1 MATKTISP
9 FSVDGLCKRKYQSRL
24 SFIKEIPDQEG
35 LRAFLVSYESDGLKV
50 FARINIPS
58 SEIPLQ
64 GFPVVIFAH
73 GFSPNPS
80 DPEYFQRPYYEE
92 WINAYTRKGY
102 LTIMPGYRGHGV
114 IDGEAADGGEYI
126 KKYSSV
132 YLTSP
137 FYAVDMLNL
146 MTALPSIEDLDL
158 VEMNVCM
165 PSQRLVDEKNI
176 FLSAH
181 SMGGDIAL
189 ILLAVNQKF
198 KAASIWAGVCAGVK
212 DVAAFYT
219 RYALEEKKSQ
229 KMFEVAFEEE
239 WNKVTSAAKAEPFLL
254 EDVNDANGFFFLQDI
269 KTPLILHQGTGDT
282 AVSPEWSVGLYEKL
296 KDLGRQSVIHLYE
309 GNNHELSRNDEHRLA
324 IERDVDFFNKFTYK
338 G

>member
-1 MATKTISP
+1 MATTTISP
-9 FSVDGLCKRKYQSRL
+9 FSVEGLRGRKYHSRL
-24 SFIKEIPDQEG
+24 SFIKEFKGETG
-35 LRAFLVSYESDGLKV
+35 SRAFLGSYESDGLKI
-50 FARINIPS
+50 FARVNIPAGKV
-58 SEIPLQ
+58 PPR

-114 IDGEAADGGEYI
+114 IDGETAGGGEYI

-137 FYAVDMLNL
+137 FYAVDMLNF
-146 MTALPSIEDLDL
+146 MTALPSIKELDWAG
-158 VEMNVCM
+158 MNICL
-165 PSQRLVDEKNI
+165 PSQNLADEKNI

-189 ILLAVNQKF
+189 ILLAVNQQF

-219 RYALEEKKSQ
+219 RYALEEKKSH
-229 KMFEVAFEEE
+229 KTFEVAFEEE
-239 WNKVTSAAKAEPFLL
+239 WNNVTSAAKAEPFLL

-269 KTPLILHQGTGDT
+269 KTPLILHQGTGDKD
-282 AVSPEWSVGLYEKL
+282 VSPEWSSNLYHKL
-296 KDLGRQSVIHLYE
+296 TELGKPASLHLYKD
-309 GNNHELSRNDEHRLA
+309 NNHELSLANGHQTA
-324 IERDVDFFNKFTYK
+324 IEYDVEFFKSHFE
-338 G
+338 